1 MFAIYCFKHCAIIV
15 KKHNYFGIV
24 NCMRPA
30 HVSCYDVSAVF
41 VNNSVDTIDT
51 SLPKTCNG
59 FNVNVNQNG
68 DNGIRED

>member
-1 MFAIYCFKHCAIIV
+1 
-15 KKHNYFGIV
+15 
-24 NCMRPA
+24 MRPA
-30 HVSCYDVSAVF
+30 HVSCFDVSAVF